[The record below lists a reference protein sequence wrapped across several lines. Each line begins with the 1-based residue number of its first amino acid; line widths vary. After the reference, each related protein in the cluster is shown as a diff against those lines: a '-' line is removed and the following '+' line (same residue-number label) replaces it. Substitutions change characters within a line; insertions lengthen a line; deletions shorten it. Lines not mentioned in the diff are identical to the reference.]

1 MTKTLPSTH
10 NVPRWCGGVFAGV
23 MAAQLLS
30 AALWSHQGGTHI
42 VWFPGAVLLGAL
54 LATPRNMWAALMGA
68 ALVGLVVTGVS
79 FGLPLADTALVVSPA
94 VLLTPVAAWLLQR
107 VPARAPPLEDF
118 TRLYVFAAVAVIALP
133 AACAT
138 LIERA
143 SRYTSF
149 HGSILSDWPNIAL
162 AHALGYVLY
171 VPVWVSVRSP
181 DAAVRHEPRLTPDF
195 YLLMIVSIALL
206 GVIWY
211 GYGDHAE
218 LVPVLCLAPAPI
230 IIAAIVRAQM
240 TGSSIAVFIIVIM
253 AGHLS
258 VSGHGPFMASTPQ
271 DTTLAL
277 QLWTLTASLSA
288 LTLAV
293 VVEQRFASRRALAF
307 AHDELREVTGRIIAT
322 QEQERARLARDL
334 HDDINQRLA
343 ATSIGLSALRRR
355 VPPSARADVTHIQH
369 QVIALSEDV
378 RQLSHELHPSCLHH
392 AGLRDSLEA
401 LCHTSRRP
409 RAPHV
414 VFIADRAIDVL
425 SADIALCFYRVTQEA
440 LANALRH
447 AEASQVTIK
456 ASVTSDLAS
465 LWIFDDGKGID
476 PDELPSAGPGIGLI
490 SMNERA
496 KLLGGSFELRTAPG
510 RGVDLCLRIPL
521 ELS

>member
-1 MTKTLPSTH
+1 MTKALPSTH
-10 NVPRWCGGVFAGV
+10 SATHWCGGVLVGV

-30 AALWSHQGGTHI
+30 AALWSHEGGTHI

-54 LATPRNMWAALMGA
+54 LATPRRLWPRLMGA
-68 ALVGLVVTGVS
+68 ALVGLVLTGAC

-94 VLLTPVAAWLLQR
+94 VMLTPVAAWLLQR
-107 VPARAPPLEDF
+107 LPTHLPPLEDF

-138 LIERA
+138 LIEYA
-143 SRYTSF
+143 SHYTAF
-149 HGSILSDWPNIAL
+149 RGSILSDWPNIAL

-171 VPVWVSVRSP
+171 VPVWVSVRNP
-181 DAAVRHEPRLTPDF
+181 DSAVRHEPRLPTEF
-195 YLLMIVSIALL
+195 YLLMIVSITLL

-211 GYGDHAE
+211 GYGSRSE

-230 IIAAIVRAQM
+230 IIAAIIRAQM
-240 TGSSIAVFIIVIM
+240 TGSSIAVFVIVIM
-253 AGHLS
+253 AAHLS

-271 DTTLAL
+271 ETTLAL
-277 QLWTLTASLSA
+277 QLWTLTAALSA
-288 LTLAV
+288 LTLGV
-293 VVEQRFASRRALAF
+293 VVEQRFTSRRALSY
-307 AHDELREVTGRIIAT
+307 AHDELREMTGRIIAT

-343 ATSIGLSALRRR
+343 ASSIGLSALRRR
-355 VPPSARADVTHIQH
+355 VPPSVQADVTHIQH

-401 LCHTSRRP
+401 LCHTPRRA
-409 RAPHV
+409 RAPNV
-414 VFIADRAIDVL
+414 VFIADRTIDIL
-425 SADIALCFYRVTQEA
+425 SDDIALCFYRVTQEA
-440 LANALRH
+440 LTNALRH
-447 AEASQVTIK
+447 AEANQVTIK
-456 ASVTSDLAS
+456 ATVTDELAS

-476 PDELPSAGPGIGLI
+476 PTVIPSTTKGIGLI

-510 RGVDLCLRIPL
+510 KGVDLCLRIPL
-521 ELS
+521 ETS